1 MASVIKMIFTAAKAN
16 LNFNSKSTDLVDG
29 NPAVLA
35 DGLLEEEA
43 GEPDQEEHD
52 EIGDE
57 KGAAAILIDRYNR
70 EGFES
75 HFVFGVETH
84 NFLTSLKKVPH
95 MTSY

>member
-1 MASVIKMIFTAAKAN
+1 MSQQPIHRSKDQVIPILKP
-16 LNFNSKSTDLVDG
+16 TDLVDG

-57 KGAAAILIDRYNR
+57 EGAAAILFYRFNR
-70 EGFES
+70 ERELGDIWCLLQI
-75 HFVFGVETH
+75 G
-84 NFLTSLKKVPH
+84 NCGNAQK
-95 MTSY
+95 Y